1 MASGL
6 SHSLK
11 NLNKAKNMLKQE
23 EENSKQI
30 NSLVLDI
37 NNKNTI
43 GASFTVNKD
52 IYLKIESLANQYKS
66 TKTDIIEALLKQIY
80 DSKTE
85 SLLIN
90 IEKKEKIQ
98 RKPINIRLNEKYDKA
113 LKKISKETNKSYGE
127 LLTEILNKVE

>member
-66 TKTDIIEALLKQIY
+66 TKTDIVEALLKQIY
-80 DSKTE
+80 DSETE
-85 SLLIN
+85 SLLID

-113 LKKISKETNKSYGE
+113 LKKISKETTKSYGE
-127 LLTEILNKVE
+127 ILTEILSKIE

>member
-1 MASGL
+1 MANGL

-11 NLNKAKNMLKQE
+11 NLNEAKNMLEQE
-23 EENSKQI
+23 KENSMQL

-43 GASFTVNKD
+43 GASFTVSKD
-52 IYLKIESLANQYKS
+52 TYLKIENLANQYKS
-66 TKTDIIEALLKQIY
+66 TKTDIVEALLKQIY
-80 DSKTE
+80 DTETE
-85 SLLIN
+85 SLLID

-113 LKKISKETNKSYGE
+113 LKKVSKETSKSYGE
-127 LLTEILNKVE
+127 ILTEILNKLE